1 MRSIAETVGLI
12 QQNIQPAKQYKENIL
27 KNPEIESQ
35 DLLQIDV
42 RVVQLEYLRTVY
54 INEKCCQLITVNN
67 ESFYGRRTNEKK
79 NFGCENNDIIQN
91 LEQMIKDY
99 TKEINLFKQT
109 IKNEKDALKPKDI
122 FPLVGSIYRLPINGK
137 KIREQT
143 NALKISQT
151 DISLEQE
158 VFAELSAKANS
169 STIMH
174 QFKFIISN

>member
-67 ESFYGRRTNEKK
+67 EVKIVYTSKCHEQCYCKSILQDTIINLCMKECEAMEQETGKTFSLLQINSF
-79 NFGCENNDIIQN
+79 
-91 LEQMIKDY
+91 IKDKHLLY
-99 TKEINLFKQT
+99 Y
-109 IKNEKDALKPKDI
+109 
-122 FPLVGSIYRLPINGK
+122 IY
-137 KIREQT
+137 
-143 NALKISQT
+143 
-151 DISLEQE
+151 
-158 VFAELSAKANS
+158 
-169 STIMH
+169 
-174 QFKFIISN
+174 

>member
-67 ESFYGRRTNEKK
+67 E
-79 NFGCENNDIIQN
+79 
-91 LEQMIKDY
+91 
-99 TKEINLFKQT
+99 
-109 IKNEKDALKPKDI
+109 
-122 FPLVGSIYRLPINGK
+122 
-137 KIREQT
+137 
-143 NALKISQT
+143 
-151 DISLEQE
+151 
-158 VFAELSAKANS
+158 
-169 STIMH
+169 
-174 QFKFIISN
+174 

>member
-67 ESFYGRRTNEKK
+67 EVKIVYTSKCHEQCYCKIFHANAIIPINDDVLKYIRFYKRRTNEK
-79 NFGCENNDIIQN
+79 NSGCKNNDIIQG

-99 TKEINLFKQT
+99 AKEINLFK
-109 IKNEKDALKPKDI
+109 
-122 FPLVGSIYRLPINGK
+122 
-137 KIREQT
+137 
-143 NALKISQT
+143 
-151 DISLEQE
+151 
-158 VFAELSAKANS
+158 
-169 STIMH
+169 
-174 QFKFIISN
+174 